1 MKKNNFNK
9 WGIAIILCA
18 IIGAIGTVAYFYF
31 KQKTQK
37 IEQKSTLEKPEKEIG
52 TVSEPV
58 IESVEIEP
66 KVEAASA
73 EVVMRGPN
81 EGWLPIEALFDEKGL
96 LKSEYYSQNPQDSDV
111 DKLPYSSNKI
121 GDFKWRAEFHP
132 VDDFK
137 GDQAR
142 FKDQCFGYC
151 VLVKGQLLTSVE
163 STVFTGAFIAKDHLI
178 EVIAHKGSGAYMP
191 VNYSFIKIDKAGN
204 AELISDDH
212 NSYKDQLARIN
223 HSGLEI
229 DLKPFRKLQYFLL
242 MNENGLNVSMQKP
255 NKVDVEPTQCKE
267 YYEGT
272 LEACPTLYGCK
283 ADIVVQDLARA
294 YAGDVAFSY
303 HDPNIDEKKFNEV
316 CFKVCRNEN
325 VSYEE
330 FENTLCKVN

>member
-58 IESVEIEP
+58 TESVEIEP

-81 EGWLPIEALFDEKGL
+81 EGWLPIEALFDEQGL

-151 VLVKGQLLTSVE
+151 VLVKDKLLTSVE
-163 STVFTGAFIAKDHLI
+163 STVFTGALIAKDHLV

-229 DLKPFRKLQYFLL
+229 DLKPFRKL
-242 MNENGLNVSMQKP
+242 
-255 NKVDVEPTQCKE
+255 
-267 YYEGT
+267 
-272 LEACPTLYGCK
+272 
-283 ADIVVQDLARA
+283 
-294 YAGDVAFSY
+294 
-303 HDPNIDEKKFNEV
+303 
-316 CFKVCRNEN
+316 
-325 VSYEE
+325 
-330 FENTLCKVN
+330 